1 MQKFSGFSAGK
12 QRHISIPDQ
21 FFLDLLPYIDDLVEL
36 KVSLFVL
43 RHLDQQEGD
52 TRFVTENGLS
62 QDPLLMS
69 GLHPDAAQRL
79 PSLQKALS
87 ATVERG
93 TLLSAK
99 KTDGQ
104 EVFFLNTPRG
114 RAAVK
119 GMASG
124 KWMPDEINQPLPIL
138 ETRPNIYRLYEENI
152 GLLTPLI
159 ADELQEAE
167 KEFPADWIEDAFRLA
182 VQRNARNWRYIS
194 AILKAWKEKGR
205 DETNRRPSEEDS
217 SKYVQGD
224 FGDIVQH

>member
-1 MQKFSGFSAGK
+1 MQKYSGFSAGK

-36 KVSLFVL
+36 KVTLFVL

-52 TRFVTENGLS
+52 TRFVTENGLR

-69 GLHPDAAQRL
+69 SLHQDEAQRL
-79 PSLQKALS
+79 PCLQKALS
-87 ATVERG
+87 AAVERG

-99 KTDGQ
+99 KPDGQ
-104 EVFFLNTPRG
+104 AVFFLNTPRG
-114 RAAVK
+114 QAAVK

-124 KWMPDEINQPLPIL
+124 KWMPDETSQSLPML

-159 ADELQEAE
+159 AEELQEAE
-167 KEFPADWIEDAFRLA
+167 KEFPADWIEEAFRLA

>member
-12 QRHISIPDQ
+12 QRHISVPDQ
-21 FFLDLLPYIDDLVEL
+21 FFLDVLPFIDDPAEL
-36 KVSLFVL
+36 KVTLFIL

-52 TRFVTENGLS
+52 TRFVSEDLLS
-62 QDPLLMS
+62 QDPVLMAS
-69 GLHPDAAQRL
+69 LNQDTSQRL
-79 PSLQKALS
+79 TCLRNAL
-87 ATVERG
+87 AAAVERG
-93 TLLSAK
+93 TLLLGK
-99 KTDGQ
+99 KSNGQ
-104 EVFFLNTPRG
+104 ALYFLNTPRG

-119 GMASG
+119 AMAGG
-124 KWMPDEINQPLPIL
+124 KWMPDENRQPLPAL
-138 ETRPNIYRLYEENI
+138 DTRPNIYRLYEENI

-159 ADELQEAE
+159 AEELQEAE
-167 KEFPADWIEDAFRLA
+167 KEFPADWVEEAFRLA